1 MQEFYIK
8 KDSVLPILSMELI
21 FDGRHTYNKFH
32 DAIQAADITF
42 TMTNIDNGVIKIAN
56 APCYIKLKENTNCVD
71 EYLICYNWKKRDT
84 KEKGMYEDLYVRICN
99 SGSRYLPFNS
109 CFMDFY
115 NKLQKIDPDYYQ
127 MHLEEYVYNKTY
139 KKTR

>member
-42 TMTNIDNGVIKIAN
+42 TMTNIDNGIIKIAN

-84 KEKGMYEDLYVRICN
+84 KEKGIYEGEFTINFSNDLTSETTSFPNGELIIPIRE
-99 SGSRYLPFNS
+99 
-109 CFMDFY
+109 
-115 NKLQKIDPDYYQ
+115 KLIIKI
-127 MHLEEYVYNKTY
+127 E
-139 KKTR
+139 